1 MLFGGP
7 SVSKEY
13 CYCKYGESG
22 IMINCQ
28 QCQNWFHDECLGLT
42 EAVIANITDY
52 YCPTCLDKNSN
63 LAVKYKYP
71 MSESTK
77 STFCHCN
84 GCEAGLMIECFKCK
98 NFFHDECI
106 GLNEWDMKQILVYF
120 CTDCI
125 EYYNTIE
132 HYSLKIIY
140 KNYVK
145 EHTKS
150 LFNSHNILTVHN
162 LYTYHTLLE
171 LYKILRFRSPYC
183 VFELFSSL
191 IGTRQMDLTI
201 PVPKDTMQCQRL
213 SFVHQA
219 IVQWNTFYKQLIKPY
234 TIPVH
239 RDYIVRS
246 NLIPRSVTIH
256 YDYST
261 KVSVFKSSLSRLLF
275 QSQSMGNENSWEMTN
290 TMYIRDTI

>member
-1 MLFGGP
+1 
-7 SVSKEY
+7 
-13 CYCKYGESG
+13 
-22 IMINCQ
+22 
-28 QCQNWFHDECLGLT
+28 
-42 EAVIANITDY
+42 
-52 YCPTCLDKNSN
+52 
-63 LAVKYKYP
+63 
-71 MSESTK
+71 
-77 STFCHCN
+77 
-84 GCEAGLMIECFKCK
+84 MIECFKCK

-106 GLNEWDMKQILVYF
+106 GLNEWDIKQILVYF

-140 KNYVK
+140 KNYIK

-171 LYKILRFRSPYC
+171 LYKILKFRSPYC

-219 IVQWNTFYKQLIKPY
+219 IVQWNTFYKQLIKP
-234 TIPVH
+234 
-239 RDYIVRS
+239 
-246 NLIPRSVTIH
+246 
-256 YDYST
+256 
-261 KVSVFKSSLSRLLF
+261 
-275 QSQSMGNENSWEMTN
+275 
-290 TMYIRDTI
+290 